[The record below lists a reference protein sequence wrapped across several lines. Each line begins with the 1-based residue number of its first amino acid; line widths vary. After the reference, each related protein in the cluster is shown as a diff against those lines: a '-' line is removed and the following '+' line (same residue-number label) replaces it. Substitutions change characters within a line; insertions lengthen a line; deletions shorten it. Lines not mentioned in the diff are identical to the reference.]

1 MLNSKVETLP
11 PPCSKCWIPNRM
23 QPLEISTWKLGT
35 GSFGEREMD
44 GLYMLYMFFLFSAI
58 HVAEY
63 ANELLFF
70 LGEGIVEEAETYKI
84 EASQDCTCFLFGL
97 AAETGTVF
105 PST

>member
-1 MLNSKVETLP
+1 
-11 PPCSKCWIPNRM
+11 
-23 QPLEISTWKLGT
+23 
-35 GSFGEREMD
+35 
-44 GLYMLYMFFLFSAI
+44 MFFFAAI

-70 LGEGIVEEAETYKI
+70 WGEGIVEAETYKI

-97 AAETGTVF
+97 AAGTGTVF

>member
-1 MLNSKVETLP
+1 MLDPEQNAAFRDLY
-11 PPCSKCWIPNRM
+11 
-23 QPLEISTWKLGT
+23 LEAWNWVR
-35 GSFGEREMD
+35 FGEREMD
-44 GLYMLYMFFLFSAI
+44 GLYMSCCYMIYIYMFFFFAAI

-70 LGEGIVEEAETYKI
+70 LGEGIVEAETYKI

-97 AAETGTVF
+97 AAGTGTVF